1 MSGLCIKLLIARMQ
15 SRFPKA
21 GSWLSSAYLENSA
34 WYLYSKRLPFTGTCS
49 DPPTPGNSFTPVFL
63 KFNIGVSSILL
74 FPEWILR
81 CFCISVFPSVCQL
94 YRPFHPSLFRQSSRN
109 HARNVIPFFFIF
121 FFKPRVCI
129 FRIVNLSIFQEWFS
143 LFVQYDPL
151 PSMIVPLSYFLDTA
165 IF

>member
-1 MSGLCIKLLIARMQ
+1 VKLLTVRTQ

-21 GSWLSSAYLENSA
+21 DSCLNSLYLEKQCLISVFQKPAFHWTVYRSA
-34 WYLYSKRLPFTGTCS
+34 DSWHLLHPLFFFFSSLISASLLYFC
-49 DPPTPGNSFTPVFL
+49 
-63 KFNIGVSSILL
+63 

-81 CFCISVFPSVCQL
+81 CFCISVFPNVCQL
-94 YRPFHPSLFRQSSRN
+94 YHPFHPSLFSQSSRN
-109 HARNVIPFFFIF
+109 HARNVIPFFSTF

-143 LFVQYDPL
+143 PLVQYDPL
-151 PSMIVPLSYFLDTA
+151 PSMIVSVSYFLDMT